1 MAKSRRP
8 FNPKV
13 LRAHAAAALRP
24 KLGPD
29 TVVYRYTVFMPM
41 EQIRP
46 GSELLTV
53 ATADDLQNLQ
63 LTLIKH
69 FGGVTLSASVPS
81 LLGAGARDPRR
92 PKRTLEINRHA
103 HFTVYAA
110 ANRASD
116 DYFRALQKELAAA
129 LAEGLILIE
138 RMEVVI
144 L

>member
-1 MAKSRRP
+1 MAKSPRP
-8 FNPKV
+8 FNPKA
-13 LRAHAAAALRP
+13 LRAYAVAELQP

-29 TVVYRYTVFMPM
+29 TVLYRYTVFVPM
-41 EQIRP
+41 EQIKP
-46 GSELLTV
+46 GSAVRMV
-53 ATADDLQNLQ
+53 ATPDDLQNLQ
-63 LTLIKH
+63 LMLTKH

-81 LLGAGARDPRR
+81 LLGVGARDPRR

-116 DYFRALQKELAAA
+116 DYFRALQKELANA
-129 LAEGLILIE
+129 LAEGVILIE
-138 RMEVVI
+138 RVDVLI